1 MSILQSDLFDRLP
14 EGHIGE
20 VATGYPSFRL
30 SGVSSNGQV
39 NQSSTITVAV
49 NAVANY
55 VFVVDGDTYT
65 WAEPTATST
74 TTVATNLRNFWND
87 TPALRG
93 KGVATSALAVVTIT
107 GNWPGIAFTISDTDA
122 KIATATPTAAAGA
135 GTVRFGRGVC
145 SLGFPAS
152 TGNFDRGDTQEVYA
166 EAGVALFTA
175 QADTWTLGD
184 PGAGIMF
191 ATLRIVGLDED
202 ISVSAAYTTN
212 LQTTIDR
219 LDVAL
224 NQALVDLG
232 YDAYVVVTNTATTLI
247 FTAAIDGVEF
257 STTAGSDVAAAH
269 SLASNKAGPSSATP
283 TSAYL
288 CLRGISERATDQVLS
303 GTPVAY
309 YPSNQSVTVVAQG
322 DMWVS
327 ESGVSLGGQVF
338 LDLSAGNEGL
348 FNIAAGANR
357 IPMPLDMMEWQR
369 DSNDVQGETIA
380 KLRIKKAIA

>member
-1 MSILQSDLFDRLP
+1 MSILQNDIFDRLP

-39 NQSSTITVAV
+39 KQVSTITVTA

-55 VFVVDGDTYT
+55 VFVVDGVTYT

-74 TTVATNLRNFWND
+74 TTVATNIKNFWND
-87 TPALRG
+87 TPSLRG
-93 KGVATSALAVVTIT
+93 IGVATSATNVVTIT
-107 GNWPGIAFTISDTDA
+107 GDWPGISFALSDTDA
-122 KIATATPTAAAGA
+122 RITTATGTAAANA
-135 GTVRFGRGVC
+135 GTVNFGRAVC
-145 SLGFPAS
+145 SLGYPAS
-152 TGNFDRGDTQEVYA
+152 TGNFDRGDTQQVYA
-166 EAGVALFTA
+166 EAGVGLFTA

-212 LQTTIDR
+212 LGTTIDR

-224 NQALVDLG
+224 NQALVDMG
-232 YDAYVVVTNTATTLI
+232 YNAYVVVTNTATTLI

-257 STTAGSDVAAAH
+257 STIVGSDVAAAH
-269 SLASNKAGPSSATP
+269 SLASNKAGPGSATP
-283 TSAYL
+283 TSFYRSF
-288 CLRGISERATDQVLS
+288 RGISERSTDQVVN
-303 GTPVAY
+303 GDPVAY

-327 ESGVSLGGQVF
+327 EDGVTLGGQVYV
-338 LDLSAGNEGL
+338 DLSAGNEGL
-348 FNIAAGANR
+348 FNIAAGADR
-357 IPMPLDMMEWQR
+357 LPLPRAMAEWVR
-369 DSNDVQGETIA
+369 DSNDVQGEDIA
-380 KLRIKKAIA
+380 KLRLKKAVA